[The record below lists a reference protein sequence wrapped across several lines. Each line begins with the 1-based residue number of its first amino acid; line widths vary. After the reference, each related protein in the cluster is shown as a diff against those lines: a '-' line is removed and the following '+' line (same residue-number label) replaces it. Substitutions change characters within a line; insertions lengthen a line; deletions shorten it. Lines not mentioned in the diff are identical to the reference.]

1 MVRHFHQLLGQ
12 QPNVCQEKNIIIA
25 GRTQSGK
32 SAVKAVLQSISHFLK
47 IPLIVV
53 TKGVDESIDLH
64 KKLLDFA
71 QDTALNQ
78 KDIVVISSKKDG
90 CGHKAKND
98 SIHTALKNGG
108 TIILAD
114 THHQVYKKA
123 CEGLKA
129 YRREVPNGN
138 FFLIIDEA
146 DAMFRTKDKSQ
157 QFEKALQNLR
167 DMRPSITTFISA
179 TPVPL
184 LLCLVEDCND
194 DDNVDSNANLA
205 LFSLEPSDDYTGFEE
220 VNPLRGINGKDIFL
234 HQNEVSVHSRYKDV
248 PYTTEKFIMLCDNA
262 LYHHG
267 NKKGI
272 LLLDVS
278 CPRVKVDNN
287 VFEKAERVQ
296 DYYRKR
302 EKNLIVIV
310 MVGEGI
316 AVKFPNK
323 AMDRET
329 WKRSLIGNVL
339 QHIDDE
345 YGLEMPIFIFGF
357 SKICRGTSIRS
368 NCRVPTHMN
377 MHLSRGHN
385 ISTVIQTLGRVTG
398 NGKGVLKH
406 NGFDSVTALTTRAD
420 YNIFHTVQHYI
431 DYITCRVKNGE
442 GFKQALTGAN
452 QKLPHETNFFNTSF
466 RELGPM
472 KDLRARFLPNM
483 NFEDA
488 PPELSKDDE
497 ELKDEYWES
506 VDIQRIF
513 RSLLRLKRSNNL
525 VNVAGK

>member
-32 SAVKAVLQSISHFLK
+32 SAVKAVLQSIRHFLK

-71 QDTALNQ
+71 QNTAINQ
-78 KDIVVISSKKDG
+78 RDIVVVSSKKDG
-90 CGHKAKND
+90 CGHKAKNN
-98 SIHTALKNGG
+98 SINTALKNGG

-114 THHQVYKKA
+114 THHQVYTKA

-157 QFEKALQNLR
+157 QFEMALQNLR
-167 DMRPSITTFISA
+167 DMRPSMTTFISA

-184 LLCLVEDCND
+184 LLCLVEDCI
-194 DDNVDSNANLA
+194 DDNVDSNSNLA
-205 LFSLEPSDDYTGFEE
+205 LFNLEPSDDYTGFEE
-220 VNPLRGINGKDIFL
+220 VDPLRDINGKDIFL
-234 HQNEVSVHSRYKDV
+234 DQNEVSVNSRYKDM

-262 LYHHG
+262 LYHNG
-267 NKKGI
+267 RRKGI

-296 DYYRKR
+296 DYYRIR
-302 EKNLIVIV
+302 EKNIIVIV

-316 AVKFPNK
+316 AVKFPNEV
-323 AMDRET
+323 MDKET
-329 WKRSLIGNVL
+329 WKKSLIGNVL

-368 NCRVPTHMN
+368 NYRVPTHMN
-377 MHLSRGHN
+377 MHLSRGHH

-398 NGKGVLKH
+398 NGKCVLKD
-406 NGFDSVTALTTRAD
+406 NGFESVTVLTTRTDYNTFDSVQ
-420 YNIFHTVQHYI
+420 NYI
-431 DYITCRVKNGE
+431 DDVTYRVKKGE
-442 GFKQALTGAN
+442 RFKEALTGTN
-452 QKLPHETNFFNTSF
+452 LKLPHKANFFNISF

-472 KDLRARFLPNM
+472 KDLRARFWPNM

-497 ELKDEYWES
+497 ALKDEYWES
-506 VDIQRIF
+506 VDMQRVF
-513 RSLLRLKRSNNL
+513 RSLVRLKRSNNL
-525 VNVAGK
+525 VTAAGK